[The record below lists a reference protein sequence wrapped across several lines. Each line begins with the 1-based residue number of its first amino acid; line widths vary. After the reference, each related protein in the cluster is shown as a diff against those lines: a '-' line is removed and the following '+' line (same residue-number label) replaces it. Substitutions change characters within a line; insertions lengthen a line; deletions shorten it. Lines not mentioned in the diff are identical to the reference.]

1 LIKTSEGT
9 NVIKIKTHTVRLIVR
24 RPQQA

>member
-9 NVIKIKTHTVRLIVR
+9 NVIKIKRHTVCLTVKG
-24 RPQQA
+24 PQQT